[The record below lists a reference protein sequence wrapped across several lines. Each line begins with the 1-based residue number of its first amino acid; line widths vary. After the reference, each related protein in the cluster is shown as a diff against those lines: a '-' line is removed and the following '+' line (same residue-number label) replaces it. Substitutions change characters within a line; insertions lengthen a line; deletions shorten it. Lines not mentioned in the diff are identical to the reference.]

1 LLEQIQRSRENS
13 PQRHRLIIHK
23 QPLSLSAQVAY
34 RGPTW
39 LDRVD
44 PSSLTPYGLGA
55 DIASAIERRH
65 EVRRGFGI
73 ATEDRQARWRLFE
86 LERDSVAGQFVK
98 RSGQTFV
105 AEAPTG
111 FRGQARDFV
120 APGGASYAIISD
132 GQRFVVIRTA
142 NAHHWNGR
150 TVTVSRDAKGRP
162 LLRGA
167 PDRDLG
173 A

>member
-1 LLEQIQRSRENS
+1 M
-13 PQRHRLIIHK
+13 
-23 QPLSLSAQVAY
+23 AY

-55 DIASAIERRH
+55 EVAGAIERRH
-65 EVRRGFGI
+65 EVLRGFGI
-73 ATEDRQARWRLFE
+73 ATEDRQARRRLFE
-86 LERDSVAGQFVK
+86 LERDSVARQFAR

-120 APGGASYAIISD
+120 APGDASYAIISD
-132 GQRFVVIRTA
+132 GQRFVLIRTPD
-142 NAHHWNGR
+142 AHRWRGQ
-150 TVTVSRDAKGRP
+150 TVTVDRDAKGRP
-162 LLRGA
+162 LLRGL

-173 A
+173 